1 MATDIFG
8 REVGE
13 MLIMDASEAEITVS
27 GVGSTGF
34 VMNAS
39 ISYSQNVTPVATFG
53 KDVLMAKQP
62 PQGTFQFGAVAG
74 NLALAKG
81 LAESTCVGKSIS
93 VKFKSDT
100 CKTSGR
106 VTSQA
111 LRAII
116 EADDSSFTMNG
127 AMLAQFSIQGAATDA
142 FFTNNIG
149 GMFHYLST

>member
-1 MATDIFG
+1 MASDIFG

-27 GVGSTGF
+27 GAGSTGF
-34 VMNAS
+34 IMNAS

-74 NLALAKG
+74 DMDLAKS
-81 LAESTCVGKSIS
+81 LAESTCTGKAIS

-100 CKTSGR
+100 CKGAGNVS
-106 VTSQA
+106 SKA

-116 EADDSSFTMNG
+116 DQEDSSFTMNG
-127 AMLAQFSIQGAATDA
+127 AMLAQFSNQGTAQDA